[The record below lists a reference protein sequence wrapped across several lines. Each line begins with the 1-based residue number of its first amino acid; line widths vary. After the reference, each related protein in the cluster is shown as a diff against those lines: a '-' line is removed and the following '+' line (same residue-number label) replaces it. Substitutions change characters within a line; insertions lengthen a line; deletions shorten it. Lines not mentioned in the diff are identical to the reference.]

1 MGCIPLGKATR
12 ATCSI
17 ISPTVSCSTF
27 YSPTPQADHMRAV
40 YEGGGLCDLEN
51 LRTLCG
57 ACHLRV
63 TAEQVGPG

>member
-1 MGCIPLGKATR
+1 MTFPLGHMGHLLDSFPRLSVPLTVF
-12 ATCSI
+12 
-17 ISPTVSCSTF
+17 SP
-27 YSPTPQADHMRAV
+27 PPPQADHMRAV